1 MPAQPRPDRIL
12 HGSIPVETLRFGL
25 PIAAGMGLQTV
36 FNLVDA
42 YIVSRLTPDV
52 AGPALGAIGICDQ
65 LTAIGTILSYGL
77 TTASAA
83 LIAQAHGRGDKAE
96 VRRIAWQS
104 MLAVGAL
111 SVLFGLASILFAGP
125 IVAGAVGAK
134 GKVSEL
140 GTEYLRVI
148 GGGSFSIYFL
158 FQLTGIQR
166 ALGSAKTPVALLV
179 LSNVLN
185 LFLAVLLVYGPG
197 PAPPV
202 FAWGPV
208 IASALHIP
216 RLELV
221 GAAWA
226 TLLARTLTLIP
237 VVILLARRFDV
248 MNRESIE
255 KPDRAILGSILR
267 MGWPSSA
274 QFVVRMLAMLLTH
287 SLVARLFTTAT
298 DQSATTALGIVF
310 RLETMAFFI
319 AMGWGSAAQ
328 TFVAQNLGAGQRG
341 RARQSGV
348 LSAVYSGVMLLLVA
362 FAFAR
367 YGTPITEFFDK
378 SPTVVA
384 ISTTYI
390 AYMVWS
396 YVGLGTGVVL
406 GSAIT
411 GSGATRTTLLTDLGI
426 VLAMQVP
433 ASLLAV
439 LLPGASLERLWT
451 AIAITYV
458 ASGIAYGIVFRFV
471 RWMDAMTGAHVKD
484 PKTAPPPTEP
494 EATRLA

>member
-1 MPAQPRPDRIL
+1 MSASPRPDRIL
-12 HGSIPVETLRFGL
+12 TGSIPLETFRFGL
-25 PIAAGMGLQTV
+25 PIAVGMGLQTL

-77 TTASAA
+77 TTASTAM
-83 LIAQAHGRGDKAE
+83 IAQAHGRGDKAE
-96 VRRIAWQS
+96 VRRLAWQS
-104 MLAVGAL
+104 MLAIAGL
-111 SVLFGLASILFAGP
+111 SILFGLLSILLAGP

-179 LSNVLN
+179 ASNVIN
-185 LFLAVLLVYGPG
+185 LFLAVLFVYGPG

-202 FAWGPV
+202 FSWGPV
-208 IASALHIP
+208 IAEALHIP

-226 TLLARTLTLIP
+226 TVLARTITLVP
-237 VVILLARRFDV
+237 VVILLVRRFDV
-248 MNRESIE
+248 MGKGSVAR
-255 KPDRAILGSILR
+255 PDRKTLASIFR
-267 MGWPSSA
+267 VGWPSSA

-319 AMGWGSAAQ
+319 SMGWGSAAQ
-328 TFVAQNLGAGQRG
+328 TFVAQNLGADH
-341 RARQSGV
+341 RARARRSGV
-348 LSAVYSGVMLLLVA
+348 FSAAYCAAMLLLVA
-362 FAFAR
+362 LAFWSW
-367 YGTPITEFFDK
+367 GQPIVEFFDAN
-378 SPTVVA
+378 PTVVA
-384 ISTTYI
+384 IATTYI
-390 AYMVWS
+390 AFVVWS
-396 YVGLGTGVVL
+396 YIGLGAGVVL

-411 GSGATRTTLLTDLGI
+411 GSGATRTTLITDLGV
-426 VLAMQVP
+426 VLAFQVP

-439 LLPGASLERLWT
+439 LLPGGSLTRLWT
-451 AIAITYV
+451 AIAVTYV
-458 ASGIAYGIVFRFV
+458 VSGVAYALVFRFV
-471 RWMDAMTGAHVKD
+471 KWMDAMGSPAAAVKSVTSGAAGH
-484 PKTAPPPTEP
+484 
-494 EATRLA
+494 

>member
-12 HGSIPVETLRFGL
+12 HGAIPVETLRFGL
-25 PIAAGMGLQTV
+25 PIAVGMGLQTV

-77 TTASAA
+77 TTASTA

-104 MLAVGAL
+104 MLAVTAL
-111 SVLFGLASILFAGP
+111 SILFGLLSIVLAGP

-166 ALGSAKTPVALLV
+166 ALGSAKTPVLLLV

-202 FAWGPV
+202 FGWGPV
-208 IASALHIP
+208 IAEALHIP

-226 TLLARTLTLIP
+226 TVLARTLTLIP

-248 MNRESIE
+248 MGKDSIA
-255 KPDRAILGSILR
+255 KPDRAMLTSILR

-287 SLVARLFTTAT
+287 SLVARIFTTAT

-328 TFVAQNLGAGQRG
+328 TFVAQNLGAGQRK
-341 RARQSGV
+341 RARHSGV
-348 LSAVYSGVMLLLVA
+348 FSAIYSGIMLLLVA
-362 FAFAR
+362 IAIAR
-367 YGTPITEFFDK
+367 FGTPIVEFFDK
-378 SPTVVA
+378 NPTVVA

-411 GSGATRTTLLTDLGI
+411 GSGATRTTLVTDLGV
-426 VLAMQVP
+426 VLAFQVP
-433 ASLLAV
+433 ASLMAV
-439 LLPGASLERLWT
+439 LLPGASLPRLWT
-451 AIAITYV
+451 AIAITYCV
-458 ASGIAYGIVFRFV
+458 SGVVYAIVFRFI
-471 RWMDAMTGAHVKD
+471 RWMDVMTEAHIKD
-484 PKTAPPPTEP
+484 IKSRAP
-494 EATRLA
+494 

>member
-104 MLAVGAL
+104 MLAVTAL
-111 SVLFGLASILFAGP
+111 SILFGLLSIVLAGP

-185 LFLAVLLVYGPG
+185 LFLAVLPRECGAVSRRAAVRG
-197 PAPPV
+197 AAA
-202 FAWGPV
+202 FAAGD
-208 IASALHIP
+208 ASAY
-216 RLELV
+216 RAELDKIVATVKAAEAAGV
-221 GAAWA
+221 GVNAGHD
-226 TLLARTLTLIP
+226 LT
-237 VVILLARRFDV
+237 V
-248 MNRESIE
+248 E
-255 KPDRAILGSILR
+255 
-267 MGWPSSA
+267 
-274 QFVVRMLAMLLTH
+274 
-287 SLVARLFTTAT
+287 
-298 DQSATTALGIVF
+298 
-310 RLETMAFFI
+310 
-319 AMGWGSAAQ
+319 
-328 TFVAQNLGAGQRG
+328 NLGP
-341 RARQSGV
+341 
-348 LSAVYSGVMLLLVA
+348 LVREA
-362 FAFAR
+362 PQILEVSI
-367 YGTPITEFFDK
+367 GHHL
-378 SPTVVA
+378 TVHA
-384 ISTTYI
+384 LE
-390 AYMVWS
+390 
-396 YVGLGTGVVL
+396 VGMEQ
-406 GSAIT
+406 A
-411 GSGATRTTLLTDLGI
+411 
-426 VLAMQVP
+426 
-433 ASLLAV
+433 
-439 LLPGASLERLWT
+439 
-451 AIAITYV
+451 
-458 ASGIAYGIVFRFV
+458 
-471 RWMDAMTGAHVKD
+471 VKD
-484 PKTAPPPTEP
+484 YLRAV
-494 EATRLA
+494 AGG

>member
-12 HGSIPVETLRFGL
+12 NGPIPLETLRFGL

-77 TTASAA
+77 TTASTA
-83 LIAQAHGRGDKAE
+83 LIAQAHGRGEKHE
-96 VRRIAWQS
+96 VRRLAWQS
-104 MLAVGAL
+104 MLAVSAL
-111 SVLFGLASILFAGP
+111 SIVFGFLSIFLAGP

-166 ALGSAKTPVALLV
+166 ALGSAKTPVLLLV

-202 FAWGPV
+202 FSFGPV

-226 TLLARTLTLIP
+226 TVLARTITLVP
-237 VVILLARRFDV
+237 VVILLAKRFDV
-248 MNRESIE
+248 MDRASIE
-255 KPDRAILGSILR
+255 KPDRAILGAVIK

-287 SLVARLFTTAT
+287 SLVARIFTTAT

-328 TFVAQNLGAGQRG
+328 TFVAQNLGAGNRK
-341 RARQSGV
+341 RARHSGMF
-348 LSAVYSGVMLLLVA
+348 SALYCGIMLLFTA

-367 YGTPITEFFDK
+367 YGTPIVEFFDK
-378 SPTVVA
+378 TPAVVA

-396 YVGLGTGVVL
+396 YVGLGIGVVL

-411 GSGATRTTLLTDLGI
+411 GSGATRTTLVTDLGV
-426 VLAMQVP
+426 VLAFQVP
-433 ASLLAV
+433 ASLAAV
-439 LLPGASLERLWT
+439 WLSGSSLPRLWT
-451 AIAITYV
+451 AIAVTYGV
-458 ASGIAYGIVFRFV
+458 SAIVYALVFRFV
-471 RWMDAMTGAHVKD
+471 GWMDAMTGSHVSNV
-484 PKTAPPPTEP
+484 A
-494 EATRLA
+494 RR